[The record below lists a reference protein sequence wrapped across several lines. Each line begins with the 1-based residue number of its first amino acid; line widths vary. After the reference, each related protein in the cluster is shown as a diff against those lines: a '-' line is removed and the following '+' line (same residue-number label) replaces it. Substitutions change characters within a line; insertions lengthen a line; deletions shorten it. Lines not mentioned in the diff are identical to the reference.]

1 MKKLFLIVITST
13 LISCAHPKSELG
25 MAIIF
30 DTVEPIAISSNKKAN
45 KVGKACGKNVLGIV
59 TMGDISIDTARKNGN
74 ISYISSVDKSVKG
87 HILVADVCTIVR
99 GN

>member
-1 MKKLFLIVITST
+1 MKKLFLIAAALTIA
-13 LISCAHPKSELG
+13 SCANPKKELG
-25 MAIIF
+25 VSLVF
-30 DTVEPIAISSNKKAN
+30 DTVEPIAISANKKAT

-59 TMGDISIDTARKNGN
+59 SMGDISIDTARKNGN

-87 HILVADVCTIVR
+87 HIFIADVCTIVR

>member
-1 MKKLFLIVITST
+1 
-13 LISCAHPKSELG
+13 
-25 MAIIF
+25 MAIVF

-59 TMGDISIDTARKNGN
+59 TMGDIFIDTARKNGN
-74 ISYISSVDKSVKG
+74 ISSVDKSVKG

-99 GN
+99 GTNIYYR